1 MSITTTTA
9 TAFPYTG
16 IPSTEVVRE
25 PGHTGMAEHGSDITK
40 HLLQEANDRVEEMTP
55 DAELHGHADEDGWME
70 TGTRMKHQSLHM
82 RDVAM
87 ESADNLRGEIRA
99 RPLLAVFT
107 GIVVGVL
114 LGRAFR

>member
-1 MSITTTTA
+1 MSITTT

-25 PGHTGMAEHGSDITK
+25 PGHTGMAEHGTQITK
-40 HLLQEANDRVEEMTP
+40 DLLQDANDRVEHGTHE
-55 DAELHGHADEDGWME
+55 AELHAE
-70 TGTRMKHQSLHM
+70 TGWTATGAQMKRQALAVC
-82 RDVAM
+82 DVAV

-99 RPLLAVFT
+99 HPLLAVFT

-114 LGRAFR
+114 LGRALR

>member
-1 MSITTTTA
+1 MSITTT

-25 PGHTGMAEHGSDITK
+25 PGHTGMADHGSDMTK
-40 HLLQEANDRVEEMTP
+40 HLLQNANDRVEEMAHG
-55 DAELHGHADEDGWME
+55 AEQHADAAQADLMASAAQVK
-70 TGTRMKHQSLHM
+70 RQALLA
-82 RDVAM
+82 RDVAL

-99 RPLLAVFT
+99 RPLTAVFA

>member
-1 MSITTTTA
+1 MSITTT

-25 PGHTGMAEHGSDITK
+25 PGHTGMAEHGTDITK
-40 HLLQEANDRVEEMTP
+40 HLLQEANDRVEHGMHEP
-55 DAELHGHADEDGWME
+55 ELRADAGWAA
-70 TGTRMKHQSLHM
+70 TGAQMKRQALQV
-82 RDVAM
+82 RDVAV

-99 RPLLAVFT
+99 HPLLAVFT

-114 LGRAFR
+114 LGRALR

>member
-1 MSITTTTA
+1 MSITTT

-25 PGHTGMAEHGSDITK
+25 PGHTGMADHGTQITK
-40 HLLQEANDRVEEMTP
+40 DLLQDANDRVEHGTHE
-55 DAELHGHADEDGWME
+55 AELHGDAGWTA
-70 TGTRMKHQSLHM
+70 TGAQMKRQALLA
-82 RDVAM
+82 RDVAV

-99 RPLLAVFT
+99 HPLLAVFT

-114 LGRAFR
+114 LGRALR